1 MFDTVRTSLISLIV
15 ILIAKDQLSLLVNK
29 SSVPEPK
36 IRFGF
41 VTPKPKV
48 RKFHCRLKRKQ
59 KIKSSRDIKFTQKF
73 YKKKC
78 YLAHLAL
85 TFFIYLFVTIINVY
99 FKVIH
104 IIYLNLASKKSIERW
119 IFLTELFEIF
129 LIEKII

>member
-15 ILIAKDQLSLLVNK
+15 ILIAKEQLSLLVNK
-29 SSVPEPK
+29 SSVHEPKVGLPEPK

-59 KIKSSRDIKFTQKF
+59 KIKSSRHIKFTQKF

-78 YLAHLAL
+78 YLALLAL

-99 FKVIH
+99 FKVIY
-104 IIYLNLASKKSIERW
+104 IIYLNLASKSQLSDE
-119 IFLTELFEIF
+119 FF
-129 LIEKII
+129 